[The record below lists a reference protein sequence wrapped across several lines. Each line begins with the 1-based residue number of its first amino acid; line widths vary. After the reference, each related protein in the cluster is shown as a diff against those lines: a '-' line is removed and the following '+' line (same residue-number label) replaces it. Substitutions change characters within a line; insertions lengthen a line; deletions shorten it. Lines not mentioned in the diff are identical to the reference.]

1 MQSINLGVHA
11 KFLFGVL
18 HTRQGYVI
26 LILQARQGK
35 EAIGYM
41 KPRISL
47 KIEYLKQL
55 QEERGISDAALA
67 SMASLNPSQIWRV
80 KEGRCN
86 PGPDFI
92 AGLLNAFPDKN
103 FDDLFFLAKP
113 LQVCQGQDEQAAA
126 LDATGTE

>member
-1 MQSINLGVHA
+1 
-11 KFLFGVL
+11 
-18 HTRQGYVI
+18 
-26 LILQARQGK
+26 
-35 EAIGYM
+35 M

-47 KIEYLKQL
+47 KTEYLKKL
-55 QEERGISDAALA
+55 QKEQGISDAVLA

-92 AGLLNAFPDKN
+92 AGLLNAFPDKS

-113 LQVCQGQDEQAAA
+113 LQARQDKNEQANAF
-126 LDATGTE
+126 DATGTEK

>member
-1 MQSINLGVHA
+1 
-11 KFLFGVL
+11 
-18 HTRQGYVI
+18 
-26 LILQARQGK
+26 
-35 EAIGYM
+35 M

-47 KIEYLKQL
+47 KIHDL
-55 QEERGISDAALA
+55 QRLQKERNISDAALA

-103 FDDLFFLAKP
+103 FDDLFFLSKP
-113 LQVCQGQDEQAAA
+113 LQVCQGNSKQDAA
-126 LDATGTE
+126 LDTGTN